1 MLAEPQCETLVTT
14 SRFRRDVV
22 KTGRRLTEGNWTD
35 TMGHWSPMGDWIAVS
50 SNRDG
55 DFHLWLI
62 KPDGTGL
69 RKLFGGARHNHPHFS
84 PDGKWVVFASGY
96 AGTSAEAVSL
106 PRTDE
111 PFGELFAI
119 RVDGTGLIRLTH
131 NGSSD
136 GTPEWGPVLKISLPK
151 QK

>member
-1 MLAEPQCETLVTT
+1 MA
-14 SRFRRDVV
+14 RNFRSGRSGSKNLYIANRD
-22 KTGRRLTEGNWTD
+22 GSGIRRLTAGNWTD
-35 TMGHWSPMGDWIAVS
+35 TMGHWSPLGDWIAFA

-62 KPDGTGL
+62 KPDGTGP
-69 RKLFGGARHNHPHFS
+69 RKLLGGARYNHPHFS
-84 PDGKWVVFASGY
+84 PDGKWLVFASSY
-96 AGTSAEAVSL
+96 ANTSVEAVSL

-131 NGSSD
+131 NGSSE
-136 GTPEWGPVLKISLPK
+136 GTPVWGPSAGKK
-151 QK
+151 